1 MSLFDFFFPEE
12 AQASHLR
19 RLADSTTAANT
30 RTRFETARQNRA
42 QLSDRKKIEDLE
54 EEVAQLTIVM
64 EALLEKLDEQD
75 MFTRGELAAKIAE
88 IDLRDGVLD
97 GKITN
102 KQTDASSG
110 DGVKLIIPED

>member
-19 RLADSTTAANT
+19 RLADSTSVANT
-30 RTRFETARQNRA
+30 RTRFDIARQSQA
-42 QLSDRKKIEDLE
+42 QLSDRKKIEGLQ
-54 EEVAQLTIVM
+54 EEVAQLTIVI

-75 MFTRGELAAKIAE
+75 LFTRGELAAKVAE

-97 GKITN
+97 GKITK
-102 KQTDASSG
+102 KQSDSSSG
-110 DGVKLIIPED
+110 GAQLIIPEE